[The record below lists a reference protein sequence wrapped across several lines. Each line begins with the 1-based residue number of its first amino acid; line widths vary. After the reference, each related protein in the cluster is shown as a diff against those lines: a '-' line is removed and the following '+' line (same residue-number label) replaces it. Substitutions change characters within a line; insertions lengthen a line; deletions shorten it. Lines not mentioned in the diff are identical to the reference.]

1 MAISMTGYGC
11 GEATEAERRVTVE
24 IKTVNNRY
32 CEIQIRLPRILA
44 SLENKVREE
53 IARQVTRGKV
63 DAVVSYEDN
72 SPETY
77 QITCDVGLARA
88 YAKAL
93 RDIAESAGVP
103 DDASAGFLSRF
114 SDVLSVEPARIDQ
127 DQIWLFIRIALLTAL
142 AGLGEMRRLE
152 GRRLTEDI
160 LLRISQLEDRR
171 LQILG
176 RAPQVVDDYR
186 VRLQERVKVLLGDQ
200 SSVFFDE
207 QRLAAE
213 VALFADK
220 CSIDEELVRLG
231 SHLRQASDVIR
242 QDEQSGKKMDFLV
255 QEINREINTIGSKAN
270 DLSIVNDVVIMKT
283 EVEKIREQIQN
294 LE

>member
-53 IARQVTRGKV
+53 IARQITRGKV
-63 DAVVSYEDN
+63 DVVVSYEDN
-72 SPETY
+72 SPEAY

-127 DQIWLFIRIALLTAL
+127 DQIWLFIRTALLTAL
-142 AGLGEMRRLE
+142 AGLGAMRRLE
-152 GRRLTEDI
+152 GGRLTEDI
-160 LLRISQLEDRR
+160 LQRIGQLEDRR
-171 LQILG
+171 LQIFG

-186 VRLQERVKVLLGDQ
+186 ARLQERVKVLLGDR
-200 SSVFFDE
+200 STVFFDE

-231 SHLRQASDVIR
+231 SHLRQASDVIC

-270 DLSIVNDVVIMKT
+270 DLAIVNDVVIMKT